1 MTSWIDFWNGNHSI
15 YVNEKHK
22 IAHSDKI
29 FSDILNWL
37 PKNNCSVLD
46 FGCGEA
52 LYALKLNETC
62 ENLIL
67 VDTSENIRKK
77 LQIKTSK
84 QESIKVLS
92 MSDCDALKN
101 GSVDLILVN
110 SVFQYL
116 NFEQTEEALL
126 LFHRVLKNSGK
137 LIIADIIPK
146 NLPVWADISSLLKF
160 SFKNGFFFFALLGLF
175 KTYLSDYRSLR
186 RYLGLSLY
194 SPEDFINLMSKS
206 HFRAKMEPLNFGHNQ
221 NRFCF
226 SAKKITNQ
234 NK

>member
-22 IAHSDKI
+22 RAHSDKV
-29 FSDILNWL
+29 FNDILSWL

-52 LYALKLNETC
+52 LYALKLNKTC

-84 QESIKVLS
+84 QESIKVLD
-92 MSDCDALKN
+92 MSDCCTLKSN
-101 GSVDLILVN
+101 SVDLILVN

-116 NFEQTEEALL
+116 SNEQTEEVLL

-146 NLPVWADISSLLKF
+146 DLPVWADISSLLKF
-160 SFKNGFFFFALLGLF
+160 GFKNGFFFFALLGLV

-186 RYLGLSLY
+186 RHLGLSLY
-194 SPEDFINLMSKS
+194 SSQDFINLMSKS
-206 HFRAKMEPLNFGHNQ
+206 YFKAKIEPLNFGHNQ
-221 NRFCF
+221 SRFCF
-226 SAKKITNQ
+226 SAKKIVNQ